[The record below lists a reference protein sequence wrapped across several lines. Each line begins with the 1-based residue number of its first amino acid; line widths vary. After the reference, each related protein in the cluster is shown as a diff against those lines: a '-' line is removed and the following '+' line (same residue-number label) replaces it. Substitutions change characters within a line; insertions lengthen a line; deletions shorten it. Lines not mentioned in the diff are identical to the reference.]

1 MKDDS
6 KGEVEVCEHS
16 PTYIVTGISENWNQT
31 ELVKAYN
38 GIVAGP
44 ECADSLQVFDALPEN
59 SGHRLVR
66 LLETRQAVRL
76 RDLTVHIL
84 RIGTLHNVLYLQV
97 NTVQYTRTVSIW
109 EQPTPWEKY
118 LKKPK
123 VWPAKKQ
130 KKNRWKIL
138 S

>member
-1 MKDDS
+1 M
-6 KGEVEVCEHS
+6 
-16 PTYIVTGISENWNQT
+16 
-31 ELVKAYN
+31 ELVNAYN

-59 SGHRLVR
+59 SGHRLVG

-97 NTVQYTRTVSIW
+97 NAVQYTRQLVYESSPHHERNTLRS
-109 EQPTPWEKY
+109 QKFDPRKS
-118 LKKPK
+118 KKK
-123 VWPAKKQ
+123 SLENFVL
-130 KKNRWKIL
+130 NLI
-138 S
+138 